1 MTILVTGGTK
11 GIGLAIAKAFAE
23 PGKLVALNYHGD
35 DAAAASARAAVEA
48 LGAECL
54 VIKGDVGT
62 PDGAAAGLGA
72 VADRTDRL
80 DQLVHCAVKVLP
92 APVLEVDAA
101 AFTGALNLNGTAML
115 YLVQSALPLMRR
127 GSTVFFLS
135 SRGGRVVVP
144 NYAAV
149 GVGKALAESLVR
161 YLAAELAPKGI
172 RANCI
177 APGMVDTAA
186 LREVFGTQT
195 DGLLAD
201 NASKNPSGRAI
212 RDEDYTSLIRYLA
225 SPAAEM
231 IQGQVIFI
239 NGGHNLSA

>member
-23 PGKLVALNYHGD
+23 PGNLVALNYHGD
-35 DAAAASARAAVEA
+35 DAAAAAARAEVEA

-62 PDGAAAGLGA
+62 PEGADTVLRRFAE
-72 VADRTDRL
+72 RSDRL
-80 DQLVHCAVKVLP
+80 DQLVHCAVQVLP
-92 APVLEVDAA
+92 QPTLEVDAQ
-101 AFTGALNLNGTAML
+101 AFTRALNLNGTALL
-115 YLVQSALPLMRR
+115 YLVQAGLPLMRR

-172 RANCI
+172 RANCV

-186 LREVFGTQT
+186 LRTVFGERT
-195 DGLLAD
+195 DSLLAE
-201 NASKNPSGRAI
+201 AAKSNPSGRTV
-212 RDEDYTSLIRYLA
+212 RDEDYTALVRYLA

>member
-35 DAAAASARAAVEA
+35 DAAADAARREVEA
-48 LGAECL
+48 LGADCL
-54 VIKGDVGT
+54 VVKGDVGT
-62 PDGAAAGLGA
+62 PEGAAAVVAA
-72 VADRTDRL
+72 VADRGAGL

-92 APVLEVDAA
+92 APVLEVDPD
-101 AFTGALNLNGTAML
+101 AFTRAINLNGTAML
-115 YLVQSALPLMRR
+115 YLVQAALPLMRR

-135 SRGGRVVVP
+135 SRGGKVVVP

-149 GVGKALAESLVR
+149 GVGKALAECLVR

-172 RANCI
+172 RANCV

-186 LREVFGTQT
+186 LREVFGDQT
-195 DGLLAD
+195 GGLLAD
-201 NASKNPSGRAI
+201 NAAKNPSGRGI
-212 RDEDYTSLIRYLA
+212 RDEDYTAMIRYLA

-231 IQGQVIFI
+231 VQGQVIYI

>member
-11 GIGLAIAKAFAE
+11 GIGLAIARAFAE

-35 DAAAASARAAVEA
+35 DAAAARARAEIEA
-48 LGAECL
+48 LGADCL
-54 VIKGDVGT
+54 VVKGDVGT
-62 PDGAAAGLGA
+62 PEGAAAVMQA
-72 VADRTDRL
+72 VAARSDRL
-80 DQLVHCAVKVLP
+80 DQLVHCAVQVLA
-92 APVLEVDAA
+92 APVLEVDPA
-101 AFTGALNLNGTAML
+101 AFTRALNLNGTAML
-115 YLVQSALPLMRR
+115 YLVQAALPLMRR

-186 LREVFGTQT
+186 LREVFGDRT

-201 NASKNPSGRAI
+201 NAASNPTGRAV
-212 RDEDYTSLIRYLA
+212 RDADYTAMIRFLA